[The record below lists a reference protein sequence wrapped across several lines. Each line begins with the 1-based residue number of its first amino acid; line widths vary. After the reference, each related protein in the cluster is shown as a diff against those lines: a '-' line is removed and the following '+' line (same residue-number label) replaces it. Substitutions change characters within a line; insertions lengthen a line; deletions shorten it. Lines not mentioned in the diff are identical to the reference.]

1 MKAML
6 ERLLT
11 KEQQDSIVA
20 IIKMQFERFALFEAQ
35 SLELFYQPY
44 TKMRKKH
51 NLTSAVISGFAPD
64 RLNLEGITVS
74 DLNYGLYG
82 KMSQPELSCENGVF
96 HIYSSG
102 SDLKGAKIYERCGQY
117 NLNLEEIPLFFI
129 IVFHTSEI
137 GNLTRVEMH
146 LPDSNACIQE
156 TLLLYSDQND

>member
-1 MKAML
+1 ML

-11 KEQQDSIVA
+11 KEQQDGIVS
-20 IIKMQFERFALFEAQ
+20 IIKNQCERFALFEAQ
-35 SLELFYQPY
+35 SQELFYQPY
-44 TKMRKKH
+44 TKMRKRH

-82 KMSQPELSCENGVF
+82 KMCQPELKCENGIF

-102 SDLKGAKIYERCGQY
+102 SDLKGTKIYKRCGQY
-117 NLNLEEIPLFFI
+117 NLNIEEIPLFFI

-137 GNLTRVEMH
+137 GNLTRVEMR
-146 LPDSNACIQE
+146 LPDSNASIQE
-156 TLLLYSDQND
+156 TLVLYSTQND